1 MTKILVAYNDSQAED
16 ARLFFESCADD
27 VKQCCFDNGLEFTS
41 ICSPN
46 LTEENI
52 CENIQSHKLCFIAA
66 HGDAYGVYNEND
78 EDVVSTRTTNYGF
91 NGKGFYAVS
100 CSCGQE
106 LRGELLR
113 IGLKIFIGY
122 NDEFRIYGNE
132 NPFRES
138 AMSGLKHFLSGE
150 NIQTSRHAML
160 EKFDEEIEKLN
171 DFNPM
176 AAQYLLHDKEAL
188 VFSGEDDIKISD
200 LI

>member
-1 MTKILVAYNDSQAED
+1 M
-16 ARLFFESCADD
+16 
-27 VKQCCFDNGLEFTS
+27 
-41 ICSPN
+41 
-46 LTEENI
+46 
-52 CENIQSHKLCFIAA
+52 
-66 HGDAYGVYNEND
+66 
-78 EDVVSTRTTNYGF
+78 
-91 NGKGFYAVS
+91 
-100 CSCGQE
+100 
-106 LRGELLR
+106 
-113 IGLKIFIGY
+113 KIFIGY